1 MLCLFLMLSTT
12 QIKAQNDPVY
22 DELSV
27 FFQVQNIGTKE
38 ISAVVRDQEVLLPI
52 ADIFEFLKIKATM
65 SQAMDSVSG
74 FFISPESTY
83 LIDKTH
89 LKIVYLG
96 KTYQMKSTDFIRTET
111 NLYLLS
117 KHFGDIFG
125 LNCTFNMRTLAV
137 TMFTKIELP
146 ALRDMRLEQ
155 MHDNVS
161 HLKGENKTDTTIR
174 QSRSL
179 FHFGMADYSIISSQ
193 QIGAGSD
200 TRINLALGTVIA
212 GGEANFLLN
221 YNNNEVFTEKQ
232 QFYNLKY
239 VNNDNSFLR
248 QTTLGKIAPNAIS
261 SIYNPVVGVTLTN
274 TPTTF
279 RRSFGTYPLSDY
291 TTPGWMVELYV
302 NNVLVDYKKADA
314 SGFFSFQVPLV
325 YGTSNVKLKFYGPW
339 GEERA
344 KEQLINVPFN
354 FMPVKEFEYTLT
366 GGMVEDGAHAIFS
379 RGVMNYGVTRAIT
392 IGAGVEYLSSVVT
405 GTTMPFV
412 TLATRPISNLILSG
426 EYTYGVRSKGVITY
440 QMPKSIQLEL
450 NYTKYKIGQKAVNFS
465 FSEERKLIFAA
476 PLRGDN
482 YSLYNRVTYTQTLL
496 PGLQYSNAEWLIS
509 GSFHGVNTNLTNYAM
524 FVEKNRPYVFSNLSM
539 SFKLPHGYTMIPQL
553 QYEYGNHELISAKV
567 GVEKYVLKNGFF
579 TASYE
584 NNFASKLQTSQFGF
598 RYDLPYAQTGF
609 TARKTNENYTL
620 MELGRGSLIV
630 DGRNHYVNANS
641 RVNVGKGG
649 IVFAPFLD
657 LNCNN
662 KRDPGEP
669 MVVGLN
675 VRMNGGIATENKR
688 DSTIR
693 IEDLEPFIKYY
704 IQLDPNSFD
713 NVSWKIMKK
722 TLNVI
727 VDPNQFKRIEIPIAV
742 VGEVSGTINRQ
753 RGRNTDGLGRIIVNI
768 FDLKGKLAGRTL
780 SEQDGYYSF
789 LGLSPGD
796 YSMAVDSSQLQRL
809 HLVATPAKITF
820 SIKKIREGDV
830 VESKDFLLKSTLPA
844 AGGKT
849 AENDDEPIS
858 PASKK
863 AAESI
868 STTVKPQS
876 TFTDDN
882 TGVLKTEADK
892 TNQHKANENIYPP
905 ASTDGTKETGKAV
918 QLSGEKR
925 ITPPPNNNQQE
936 SDASLN
942 QQAVGAS
949 LNQKVSGTPPVP
961 KASGTSPNQQLPGKS
976 LNQKASGTSVH
987 PQAFDANNQ
996 LFLQVGAYKNKLNA
1010 GKTAETLSATTHFPT
1025 VVVKEN
1031 GWYKVR
1037 FGGFASPKEAEACKA
1052 AIVSNGIL
1060 AANQIQEINSA
1071 QTKGIPVEVET
1082 SQPVAQRPNVVRKSV
1097 EMSAKNNLTTPDR
1110 TNTAPSQETLVKID
1124 NSLKRHYFIQ
1134 IGSFNNPR
1142 YATTLI
1148 KDITQLISYTVG
1160 IVYRDQKYKVRYGPF
1175 ETQEELNDCIAKVE
1189 GAGISKRSQMK
1200 IDFEEIGSTPLADQP
1215 HLLDGYHVQIGAF
1228 KDKNNAKRFFQEM
1241 SAKYPYPILIIEE
1254 EGYYKVRFGPF
1265 KTLAM
1270 TKKCSNEMGS
1280 ANVSSFMRSNKV
1292 RYF

>member
-1 MLCLFLMLSTT
+1 M
-12 QIKAQNDPVY
+12 QVKAQNEPVY

-38 ISAVVRDQEVLLPI
+38 ISAVVRDQDVLLPV
-52 ADIFEFLKIKATM
+52 ADVFDFLKIKATM
-65 SQAMDSVSG
+65 SQSMDSVTG

-89 LKIVYLG
+89 LKIVHLG
-96 KTYQMKSTDFIRTET
+96 KTYLMKSTDFIRTET

-117 KHFGDIFG
+117 KHFGEIFG

-155 MHDNVS
+155 MRDNVS
-161 HLKGENKTDTTIR
+161 HLKGESKTDTTIR
-174 QSRSL
+174 QSHPM

-193 QIGAGSD
+193 QLGSGTD

-221 YNNNEVFTEKQ
+221 YNNNEAFTEKQ
-232 QFYNLKY
+232 QFYYLKY
-239 VNNDNSFLR
+239 VDNDNSFLR
-248 QTTLGKIAPNAIS
+248 QTTIGKIATNSIS
-261 SIYNPVVGVTLTN
+261 SIYNPVIGATITN

-291 TTPGWMVELYV
+291 TSPGWMVELYV

-314 SGFFSFQVPLV
+314 SGFFLFQVPLV
-325 YGTSNVKLKFYGPW
+325 YGSSNVKLKFYGPW
-339 GEERA
+339 GEERS

-354 FMPVKEFEYTLT
+354 FLPVKDFEYTLS
-366 GGMVEDGAHAIFS
+366 GGMVEDGTHSIFS

-392 IGAGVEYLSSVVT
+392 VGAGVEYNSSIST

-412 TLATRPISNLILSG
+412 TLATRPMSNLILSG
-426 EYTYGVRSKGVITY
+426 EYTYGVRSKGVFTY
-440 QMPKSIQLEL
+440 QLPKSVQIEFD
-450 NYTKYKIGQKAVNFS
+450 YTKYKVGQKAVNFS

-476 PLRGDN
+476 PIRGEN
-482 YSLYNRVTYTQTLL
+482 YSLYNRVTYTQTIL

-509 GSFHGVNTNLTNYAM
+509 GSFMGVNTNLTNYAM
-524 FVEKNRPYVFSNLSM
+524 FVEKNQPYVFSNLSM
-539 SFKLPHGYTMIPQL
+539 SMRLPHGYNMIPQI
-553 QYEYGNHELISAKV
+553 QYEYGKHELISAKI
-567 GVEKYVLKNGFF
+567 GFEKYVLKNGFV

-584 NNFASKLQTSQFGF
+584 NNFASNLQTTQFGF

-609 TARKTNENYTL
+609 TARKTNETYTL

-630 DGRNHYVNANS
+630 DKGNHYINANS

-657 LNCNN
+657 MNCNN

-669 MVVGLN
+669 SVLGLN
-675 VRMNGGIATENKR
+675 VRMNGGIASENRR

-704 IQLDPNSFD
+704 IELDPNSFD
-713 NVSWKIMKK
+713 NVSWKITKK

-742 VGEVSGTINRQ
+742 VGEISGTINRL
-753 RGRNTDGLGRIIVNI
+753 RGKNQEGLGRIIVNI
-768 FDLKGKLAGRTL
+768 YDSNSKLAGRTL

-789 LGLSPGD
+789 LGLSPGN
-796 YSMAVDSSQLQRL
+796 YTMEIDSVQLKRL
-809 HLVATPAKITF
+809 HYAATPAKISF
-820 SIKKIREGDV
+820 SIKRLREGDV
-830 VESKDFLLKSTLPA
+830 VESKDFLLKSTLPPA
-844 AGGKT
+844 AGKT
-849 AENDDEPIS
+849 AEYENEQIS
-858 PASKK
+858 PASVAS
-863 AAESI
+863 AAPNSAE
-868 STTVKPQS
+868 VKQKIAYS
-876 TFTDDN
+876 DDN
-882 TGVLKTEADK
+882 TGVLNTATDK
-892 TNQHKANENIYPP
+892 TNQHKANENNYPP
-905 ASTDGTKETGKAV
+905 ATTDGTKETGKAV

-925 ITPPPNNNQQE
+925 ITPPPNG
-936 SDASLN
+936 D
-942 QQAVGAS
+942 QQAA
-949 LNQKVSGTPPVP
+949 GTP
-961 KASGTSPNQQLPGKS
+961 
-976 LNQKASGTSVH
+976 LNQKASGNSLH
-987 PQAFDANNQ
+987 PQASVTSLDQQAPDSNNNQ

-1010 GKTAETLSATTHFPT
+1010 GKTAELLSATVHFPT
-1025 VVVKEN
+1025 VVIKEN

-1037 FGGFASPKEAEACKA
+1037 FGGFASSREAEACKA
-1052 AIVSNGIL
+1052 AIVSHGIL
-1060 AANQIQEINSA
+1060 AANQIQAINSN
-1071 QTKGIPVEVET
+1071 KSNGIPVEVEN
-1082 SQPVAQRPNVVRKSV
+1082 SPAPVQQASVARKSV
-1097 EMSAKNNLTTPDR
+1097 EMPAKNNLTTSER
-1110 TNTAPSQETLVKID
+1110 ISSTPSQEALVTVD
-1124 NSLKRHYFIQ
+1124 LSLKRHYFVQ

-1148 KDITQLISYTVG
+1148 RDITQLISYTVG

-1189 GAGISKRSQMK
+1189 AAGISKRSQMK

-1215 HLLDGYHVQIGAF
+1215 HLLDGYHVQVGAF
-1228 KDKNNAKRFFQEM
+1228 KDKANAKRFFQEM

-1254 EGYYKVRFGPF
+1254 EGYFKVRFGPF

-1270 TKKCSNEMGS
+1270 TKKCSKEMGS
-1280 ANVSSFMRSNKV
+1280 ANISSFMRSNKV